1 MNTRSMFLSIFVTLI
16 LLLASF
22 GCEANGGDTGS
33 DTSVAG
39 DTGSPPDDTGS
50 PPDDSGN
57 KPDSPDPADTPDPD
71 DTTTPPTCDDGLVEL
86 ERDGVTECVSADFAE
101 AVEHLDGLELM
112 QTEPNSG
119 SVTITLEF
127 HHVSDFDVA
136 MIQCEGFSKFFI
148 QGLAGAVKTACVD
161 ETLALSMC
169 ENDTTFCGSGTLTGQ
184 ITYSKSETPEVVIR
198 VDYCGEGWCNN
209 FVYEST
215 TTDE

>member
-1 MNTRSMFLSIFVTLI
+1 MNTQRSLFLSIVTLLS
-16 LLLASF
+16 LLLFAF
-22 GCEANGGDTGS
+22 GCEAGGGDTNPNMDIQSGS
-33 DTSVAG
+33 
-39 DTGSPPDDTGS
+39 DTGS

-57 KPDSPDPADTPDPD
+57 KPDSPDPTDVPNP
-71 DTTTPPTCDDGLVEL
+71 PPTCEGDLVEL
-86 ERDGVTECVSADFAE
+86 ERDGVTECVSPKFAE

-136 MIQCEGFSKFFI
+136 MTQCEGFSKFFV
-148 QGLAGAVKTACVD
+148 QGLSGVIRSACVD
-161 ETLALSMC
+161 ENLNLSMC
-169 ENDTTFCGSGTLTGQ
+169 EVDPTICGHGATLTGQ
-184 ITYSKSETPEVVIR
+184 ITYSKSATPEVVIR
-198 VDYCGEGWCNN
+198 TNYCGEGWCDN